1 MSNKTIIS
9 NIRLQTWPI
18 TMLEDDTD
26 IYFDFSNDRHHALKF
41 KQDMTPDQIAEELLR
56 CGECMK
62 VDIKQGKL

>member
-1 MSNKTIIS
+1 
-9 NIRLQTWPI
+9 
-18 TMLEDDTD
+18 MLEDDTD